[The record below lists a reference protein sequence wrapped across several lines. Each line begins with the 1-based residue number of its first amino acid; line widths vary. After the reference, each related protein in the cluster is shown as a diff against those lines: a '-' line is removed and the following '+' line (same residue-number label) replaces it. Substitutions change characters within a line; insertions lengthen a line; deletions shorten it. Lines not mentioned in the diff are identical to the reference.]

1 MGCSIKPTGHH
12 ILLSDNIRRI
22 ASVKQIIVQ
31 PGLFVCENISKFQE
45 IYRISTVLGSGT
57 YGEVRL
63 CFHRES
69 NERRAVKIF
78 KKQLYQSEIKK
89 ASLISEITT
98 LKSLD
103 HPNIIRVYE
112 FFEDERRL
120 YIVMEY
126 CSGGEL
132 FGEIVKRKSFNEIN
146 AAQIMYQIFS
156 ALAYMHGKNI
166 VHRDLKPENILLEDQ
181 HDVLNIKVIDF
192 GTAVHVG
199 EGKTIRGMV
208 GTPYYLAPEVI
219 AADYDCLADTWS
231 AGVILYILLSGQ
243 PPFPGTSDAEIMAK
257 IGMGVFNYSQ
267 EVWGKISLDAVDL
280 INALL
285 CPKNARI
292 SAAQALNHKWVDHK
306 AFRPMCNEDILNGV
320 LHKLSVFHSTNK
332 LRDAV
337 HTFITTQC
345 VSMKETRILR
355 EVFKTID
362 KNGDGKL
369 SIEELIEQY
378 SHTMAIEEAT
388 KEAERIMKEVDTD
401 NNGFI
406 DYSEFLKANLDIR
419 KVMSNENLKSAFR
432 MFDKDNSG
440 TISAQE
446 LKQVLQG
453 DMDSEDNVWQEIIQ
467 LVDQNGDGEI
477 DLHEFQ
483 DIVLSKA

>member
-1 MGCSIKPTGHH
+1 M
-12 ILLSDNIRRI
+12 
-22 ASVKQIIVQ
+22 
-31 PGLFVCENISKFQE
+31 
-45 IYRISTVLGSGT
+45 
-57 YGEVRL
+57 
-63 CFHRES
+63 
-69 NERRAVKIF
+69 KIF
-78 KKQLYQSEIKK
+78 KKQLYQSDSKR
-89 ASLISEITT
+89 AGLISEITI
-98 LKSLD
+98 LKSQD

-120 YIVMEY
+120 YIVMEH

-132 FGEIVKRKSFNEIN
+132 FAEIIKRKNFNEIN
-146 AAQIMYQIFS
+146 AAQIMQQLFS
-156 ALAYMHGKNI
+156 ALAYLHGKQV

-181 HDVLNIKVIDF
+181 HDVLNIKIIDF
-192 GTAVHVG
+192 GTAVIVP
-199 EGKTIRGMV
+199 EGRGVKGMV
-208 GTPYYLAPEVI
+208 GTPYYIAPEVVN
-219 AADYDCLADTWS
+219 AEYDCLADLWS
-231 AGVILYILLSGQ
+231 AGVIMYILLSGQ
-243 PPFPGTSDAEIMAK
+243 PPFPGNSDADIIAR
-257 IGMGVFNYSQ
+257 IGLGVFNYPA
-267 EVWGKISLDAVDL
+267 EIWGRISLDAIDL
-280 INALL
+280 INSLL
-285 CPKNARI
+285 CPKASRLT
-292 SAAQALNHKWVDHK
+292 ATQALAHNWVDHK
-306 AFRPMCNEDILNGV
+306 AFRPMCNEDILNGA
-320 LHKLSVFHSTNK
+320 LSKLQSFHSTNK

-345 VSMKETRILR
+345 VSLKETRILR

-378 SHTMAIEEAT
+378 SQTMTVEEAT
-388 KEAERIMKEVDTD
+388 KESERIMKEVDTD

-440 TISAQE
+440 TISAEE

-453 DMDSEDNVWQEIIQ
+453 DMDSEDNVWEEIIQ